1 MGKNGLNNIEDFL
14 TNDRFISFVF
24 ERTSS
29 LKEYWDDYLMLNPE
43 KKSLAAKAEQILCNE
58 LDAPGMSSEEQE
70 ELKERILNTIKGF

>member
-1 MGKNGLNNIEDFL
+1 VGKNGLNNIEDFL

-43 KKSLAAKAEQILCNE
+43 KKSLAIKAEQILLNE
-58 LDAPGMSSEEQE
+58 LDAPGMSSGEQE
-70 ELKERILNTIKGF
+70 ELKERILCTIKGF